1 MIKSKL
7 KELQNI
13 CREMRRIILKS
24 SYNSNE
30 STHIGGALS
39 IVEILAV
46 IYNEYIFIKNSNNK
60 NRFIL
65 SKGHGFL
72 ALASVLNIFKKISDK
87 ELSTYQKN
95 GSQLIAHPI
104 ANMRMGIESSN
115 GSLGQGLSFAIGIA
129 IANKKSKKKNKVF
142 VLIGDG
148 ECYEGA
154 IWEAAITAT
163 EQKLDN
169 LILFVDSNG
178 HQNDGKIN
186 KIMNTN
192 NLYKKWKGFGWNC
205 ININGH
211 NPDEINS
218 AIIKTKRDMPTVII
232 SKTIKGKGVK
242 FMENNNDWHHGMLSK
257 KLLDQALDG
266 LN

>member
-1 MIKSKL
+1 MKKSKL
-7 KELQNI
+7 KKLQNI
-13 CREMRRIILKS
+13 SSEMRRIILKS
-24 SYNSNE
+24 SYYSNE

-46 IYNEYIFIKNSNNK
+46 IYNEYIFGKNSKSK

-72 ALASVLNIFKKISDK
+72 ALISILNFFKKISNK
-87 ELSTYQKN
+87 ELLTYQKN

-104 ANMRMGIESSN
+104 ANKKMGIESSN

-129 IANKKSKKKNKVF
+129 LAIKKSKKKNKVF

-178 HQNDGKIN
+178 YQNDGGIN

-192 NLYKKWKGFGWNC
+192 NLLKKWKGFGWNC
-205 ININGH
+205 IKINGH
-211 NPDEINS
+211 KLDDIYS
-218 AIIKTKRDMPTVII
+218 AISKTKKNIPTVII